1 MFLGRQDRRSG
12 STKWAAHS
20 ASPSHQ
26 PKTHQCWANAT
37 ARQSGLTQCIGKT
50 LCELPSLEPVIACS
64 HWCFGAGDD
73 RLRRKA
79 AVAFVG
85 EVGAKRATKPS
96 PEMLNLTHQF
106 CGRSFLH
113 SQFPKF
119 AGRFIAREGESQT
132 ARIRETMRRSYIK
145 WELLDARVNQQTKRL
160 VFTIY
165 AENCGPL
172 YGMAN
177 PNESFLPDLA
187 IFTKTQSESSQTL
200 LSTVLLDGE
209 NYNHPDVN
217 CTVIGWR
224 NKIDSPVIRIE
235 RNEEAWLTIQTAP
248 LDLDLDGLSNEL
260 RSNLWVSGEIVCMPV
275 GSQEHA
281 IQVKFSGRM
290 SVH

>member
-106 CGRSFLH
+106 CGRVKKS
-113 SQFPKF
+113 SDDDS
-119 AGRFIAREGESQT
+119 ASRQT
-132 ARIRETMRRSYIK
+132 RKDDNDHQRNVE
-145 WELLDARVNQQTKRL
+145 
-160 VFTIY
+160 
-165 AENCGPL
+165 
-172 YGMAN
+172 
-177 PNESFLPDLA
+177 
-187 IFTKTQSESSQTL
+187 TQSTRFRLE
-200 LSTVLLDGE
+200 
-209 NYNHPDVN
+209 H
-217 CTVIGWR
+217 R
-224 NKIDSPVIRIE
+224 H
-235 RNEEAWLTIQTAP
+235 
-248 LDLDLDGLSNEL
+248 SNT
-260 RSNLWVSGEIVCMPV
+260 
-275 GSQEHA
+275 
-281 IQVKFSGRM
+281 
-290 SVH
+290 